1 MRSSTRHERAEPG
14 LLLSGGSLLAGLSG
28 LAAGPVWALTPGG
41 WTAAGYVPGAFSL
54 IAGLVGLLFGLGGFL
69 TGLATWR
76 AGGSR
81 AGALLAVAGLAFSLL
96 AFA

>member
-1 MRSSTRHERAEPG
+1 MRSSTEPEQAEPG
-14 LLLSGGSLLAGLSG
+14 LLLSGGSLLAGLTG
-28 LAAGPVWALTPGG
+28 LAAGPVWTLAPGG
-41 WTAAGYVPGAFSL
+41 WTAAGYVPGPFSL

-81 AGALLAVAGLAFSLL
+81 AAALLAVAGLTLSLL